1 MKPRSIPASAATL
14 AGLLLLSAC
23 GTDQDGAAPDD
34 ADHAGVDQGD
44 AATGGDAVT
53 GGEDDTPGAEDQ
65 TPGDG
70 VSDDGGAEA
79 AGLSAPER
87 LIIAAQE
94 GAGRAASFGF
104 DEMGFVSDEVA
115 ASYRELLEE
124 NSLAGEDPQAQV
136 SPEACAQPLAAVD
149 FSPLLLGEEA
159 VRADYFAESF
169 SGAGSIELA
178 TVDSE
183 ADQQRV
189 SEHLENV
196 AELLD
201 SCQDTEFTLDGID
214 YELRIEEPTLQD
226 QDEVSTEQA
235 ENTAAYSW
243 ERAGADGTTYAQ
255 ILFTQVDD
263 DIIMVSFTG
272 GEAAGSAEFTSI
284 AEAIAAEATAA
295 LETAD

>member
-1 MKPRSIPASAATL
+1 MTPRSIPVCASAL

-23 GTDQDGAAPDD
+23 GADQEEAAPDD
-34 ADHAGVDQGD
+34 ADHAGVDQG
-44 AATGGDAVT
+44 AAAPEGQ
-53 GGEDDTPGAEDQ
+53 GE
-65 TPGDG
+65 GDG
-70 VSDDGGAEA
+70 ESGGAGTAAGEAEGEAQADDGAEA

-104 DEMGFVSDEVA
+104 NEMGFVSDEVA

-124 NSLAGEDPQAQV
+124 NSLAGEDPEAQV

-189 SEHLENV
+189 SEHLDNV

-226 QDEVSTEQA
+226 QDGVSAEQA
-235 ENTAAYSW
+235 ENTVAYSW
-243 ERAGADGTTYAQ
+243 ERSGTDGTTYAQ

-272 GEAAGSAEFTSI
+272 GEAAGSAEFTSM

>member
-1 MKPRSIPASAATL
+1 MKPAAMPACAVALL
-14 AGLLLLSAC
+14 AVLTLSAC
-23 GTDQDGAAPDD
+23 GSAPEEQAPDD
-34 ADHAGVDQGD
+34 ADHAGVAQ
-44 AATGGDAVT
+44 
-53 GGEDDTPGAEDQ
+53 GAEEPENGEQASDELQ
-65 TPGDG
+65 GEPRQEGDG
-70 VSDDGGAEA
+70 AVS
-79 AGLSAPER
+79 LSAPDR
-87 LIIAAQE
+87 LILAAQQ

-104 DEMGFVSDEVA
+104 SEMGFVSDEAA

-124 NSLAGEDPQAQV
+124 NSLAGEDPEAQV
-136 SPEACAQPLAAVD
+136 TPQACAQPLAAVD

-178 TVDSE
+178 ALDGE

-189 SEHLENV
+189 AEHLDNV

-201 SCQDTEFTLDGID
+201 SCQDTEFTLDGVD

-226 QDEVSTEQA
+226 QDQVSAEQA
-235 ENTAAYSW
+235 QNTTAYSW
-243 ERAGADGTTYAQ
+243 RRSGGEGTTHAQ

-272 GEAAGSAEFTSI
+272 EEAAGSAEFTSI
-284 AEAIAAEATAA
+284 AEAIAAEASAA